1 MNLHNIKK
9 NLAALAISD
18 YNLCALLHGSSRTS
32 LFQSHSRSF
41 AFFSFYLYSQGRL
54 ECQQIDKEKRMR
66 LKKKELHELPYTEIV
81 SNPGAGIIFEINIYC
96 SQFGA

>member
-41 AFFSFYLYSQGRL
+41 AFFSFNLYSQSRL

-81 SNPGAGIIFEINIYC
+81 SNPGAGIIF
-96 SQFGA
+96 